1 MNRFLAPLDRWQRN
15 HRWLAFPFA
24 VVKKFG
30 EDQAGNLAALVAYYA
45 IFSIFPLLLV
55 LSTVLGFVLQ
65 GHPQWQDEVTK
76 SALRNL
82 PLVKMQTRNTSG
94 SVTAL
99 VIGSALALWSGL
111 GVAKTAQTAFNTVY
125 LVSHTDRPNFLKAIL
140 RSLAIVVVG
149 GLGLILTT
157 ALSGAVTSVTSIGSL
172 DVGPGLRVVGT
183 ALAVVLNT
191 LLFLV
196 LFRWLTVRKVGWRDA
211 WPGALISAAA
221 LQVLQLGAS
230 ALISHKLKGASTT
243 YGKDIASV
251 IVLLSWFY
259 LQAQILLFAAEVNV
273 VRQYKLWPRAMTDP
287 PATDADYRAYEAYA
301 ERERYQPEEEVDT
314 DFSGNGDGEGP
325 SPTGPTGLR
334 RTLTATARPR
344 VPGRPA
350 GPSGPE

>member
-1 MNRFLAPLDRWQRN
+1 VKRFLVKLDCWQRA

-65 GHPQWQDEVTK
+65 GHPDWQDAVTK

-82 PLVKMQTRNTSG
+82 PLVNMQTRNTSG
-94 SVTAL
+94 SVSAL

-125 LVSHTDRPNFLKAIL
+125 VVPHTDRPNFLKATL

-157 ALSGAVTSVTSIGSL
+157 GLSSAVTSVTHIGSL
-172 DVGPGLRVVGT
+172 DVGPGLRVVG
-183 ALAVVLNT
+183 VVLAIAFNA

-196 LFRWLTVRKVGWRDA
+196 LFRWLTVREVRWRDA

-221 LQVLQLGAS
+221 LQVLQLSAS
-230 ALISHKLKGASTT
+230 ALIAHKLKGASTT

-259 LQAQILLFAAEVNV
+259 LQAQVLLLAAEVNV
-273 VRQYKLWPRAMTDP
+273 VRQYKLWPRALTDA
-287 PATDADYRAYEAYA
+287 PATPADYRAYESYA
-301 ERERYQPEEEVDT
+301 EREQYQSGEEIET
-314 DFSGNGDGEGP
+314 DFGGQDKSEGP
-325 SPTGPTGLR
+325 PTTGTTGLR
-334 RTLTATARPR
+334 SSRTTTARAHAPR
-344 VPGRPA
+344 QPA
-350 GPSGPE
+350 GPSDPA